1 MTGKTLV
8 TKSLVEEVFLVP
20 IIIARK
26 TGAASTMTLGFI
38 KASKA
43 IATDSASAVTKGSLC
58 LNEKFLHRYRLDL
71 IR

>member
-1 MTGKTLV
+1 V
-8 TKSLVEEVFLVP
+8 DEICLVP

-43 IATDSASAVTKGSLC
+43 IATDSASVVTKGSLC

>member
-20 IIIARK
+20 IITARK
-26 TGAASTMTLGFI
+26 KGAASIMTLGFI

-43 IATDSASAVTKGSLC
+43 IATDSASAVTKGV
-58 LNEKFLHRYRLDL
+58 FA
-71 IR
+71 

>member
-8 TKSLVEEVFLVP
+8 TKPLVEEVFLEP
-20 IIIARK
+20 IITARK
-26 TGAASTMTLGFI
+26 KDAASTMTLGFI
-38 KASKA
+38 KASKV